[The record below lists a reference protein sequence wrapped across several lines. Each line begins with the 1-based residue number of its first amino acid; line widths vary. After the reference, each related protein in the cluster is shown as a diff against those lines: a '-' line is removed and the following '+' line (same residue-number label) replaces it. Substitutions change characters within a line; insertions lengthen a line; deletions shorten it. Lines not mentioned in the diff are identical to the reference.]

1 MATPFSEPINIFLMK
16 ISDLKIVSLPD
27 AERNEI
33 VNNVLK
39 IACSRIRRTVFKTTG
54 TDLYK
59 LNDDNTGF
67 YENLDDDLINIIS
80 EFMVVEWLKPYV
92 LDSENLQNCL
102 STSDFNN
109 YSPANLLKEL
119 GNVYKSSLKEATRL
133 LRDYTIAYGNV
144 EDFGNA

>member
-1 MATPFSEPINIFLMK
+1 MTTPFSEPINIFLMK
-16 ISDLKIVSLPD
+16 ISDLKIISFPY
-27 AERNEI
+27 EKRNEI
-33 VNNVLK
+33 VNNILK
-39 IACSRIRRTVFKTTG
+39 TACSRIRRTVFKTTG

-59 LNDDNTGF
+59 INDDNSGF
-67 YENLDDDLINIIS
+67 EEELDYDLINIIS

-102 STSDFNN
+102 STSDFSN

-119 GNVYKSSLKEATRL
+119 SNIYKSSLKEATRL